1 MKWSQTTNLNRLSL
15 IVSDHFPLKVQSL
28 QSSTY
33 DRPREQGGARAS
45 RHLCFGLAR
54 QNAGMATKQL
64 LAERDQLS

>member
-1 MKWSQTTNLNRLSL
+1 MG
-15 IVSDHFPLKVQSL
+15 VAPLRSW
-28 QSSTY
+28 TY
-33 DRPREQGGARAS
+33 DHPREDGGARAS